1 MSDEERREGGYR
13 SSRGPYRPG
22 GGRRQD
28 SGREGYSGPRG
39 RRPYGPSR
47 KVCAFCLEK
56 TKVIDYK
63 NGDMLRRYVTERG
76 KIRSGR
82 KSGTCARHQRR
93 LAVAL
98 KRARYLALLP
108 FTSEHIRR
116 Y

>member
-1 MSDEERREGGYR
+1 MSDNERREGGFGSGQRPYR
-13 SSRGPYRPG
+13 SG
-22 GGRRQD
+22 GGRRPEN
-28 SGREGYSGPRG
+28 GRGGYSGPRG
-39 RRPYGPSR
+39 RRPFGPTR
-47 KVCAFCLEK
+47 KVCAFCVEK
-56 TKVIDYK
+56 GKQIDYK
-63 NGDMLRRYVTERG
+63 NADMLRRYVTERG

-108 FTSEHIRR
+108 FTSEHIRL

>member
-1 MSDEERREGGYR
+1 MSDDERREGGYR
-13 SSRGPYRPG
+13 SGPRPYQS
-22 GGRRQD
+22 GGRGR
-28 SGREGYSGPRG
+28 SGNGREGYSGPRG
-39 RRPYGPSR
+39 RRPFGPSR
-47 KVCAFCLEK
+47 KVCAFCVEK
-56 TKVIDYK
+56 GKAIDYK
-63 NGDMLRRYVTERG
+63 NADMLRRYVTERG

-82 KSGTCARHQRR
+82 KSGTCAKHQRR

>member
-1 MSDEERREGGYR
+1 MSDDERREGGYR
-13 SSRGPYRPG
+13 SGPRPYRS
-22 GGRRQD
+22 GGRGRPEN
-28 SGREGYSGPRG
+28 GREGYSGPRG
-39 RRPYGPSR
+39 RRPFGPSR
-47 KVCAFCLEK
+47 KVCAFCVEK

-82 KSGTCARHQRR
+82 KSGTCAKHQRR